1 MRYLVFEFDSENE
14 MEEVAKKLWDH
25 YNVTGEMGMRR
36 NSSGR
41 WRLEVVS
48 EKDLRESSLEK
59 FAQYRVEVVGD

>member
-1 MRYLVFEFDSENE
+1 MRYLVFEFDSEKE

-25 YNVTGEMGMRR
+25 YNVTGEMAMRR